1 MNILLVNFFLKANH
15 GGILQCYALQKVLQD
30 MGHTAVKA
38 EPPRRILPKNKILL
52 LKTIIRKIWLHY
64 IRRQKNIDV
73 FSEIKSHMFRNI
85 IDNNA
90 HKFIRKHLKIIK
102 TDDFSN
108 LKGSDYDAVIVGSD
122 QLWRK
127 SYINIYPFTDKTPG
141 DNMFLAFTRNWN
153 CRRIAYAVSFGLDYW
168 EYTPKETEKL
178 KDLIHNFNAVSVRED
193 SGVQLIHDNLG
204 EDINVCHVLDPALLL
219 TKEDYVNLYKKTS
232 LPEKKGKIL
241 CYILDFNR
249 TKQEIIDT
257 VKEKTS
263 EEVFFANN
271 IDYEKPWLP
280 WKKAAQTSIESWLKG
295 FNDAK
300 YVVADSF
307 HASVFSIIFEKEFI
321 VIANKQRGI
330 ARIDSLLRMFNLEN
344 RIVFQKD
351 DIQNI
356 SSTIDWQSVREIL
369 QRERKKSMS
378 FLSSALKNTED

>member
-1 MNILLVNFFLKANH
+1 
-15 GGILQCYALQKVLQD
+15 

-73 FSEIKSHMFRNI
+73 FSEIKTHMFRNT
-85 IDNNA
+85 IDRNTN
-90 HKFIRKHLKIIK
+90 KFIRKYLKTIK
-102 TDDFSN
+102 TDNFYDI
-108 LKGSDYDAVIVGSD
+108 KGSEYDAVIVGSD
-122 QLWRK
+122 QLWRR
-127 SYINIYPFTDKTPG
+127 SYINCYPFSDKSPG
-141 DNMFLAFTRNWN
+141 DNMFLAFTHDWN
-153 CRRIAYAVSFGLDYW
+153 CLRIAYAVSFGLDYW
-168 EYTPKETEKL
+168 EYTHDETERL
-178 KDLIHNFNAVSVRED
+178 KDLIHNFNAISVRED
-193 SGVQLIHDNLG
+193 SGVKLIHENIG
-204 EDINVCHVLDPALLL
+204 KDINVVHVLDPALML

-307 HASVFSIIFEKEFI
+307 HACVFSIIFEKEFI

-369 QRERKKSMS
+369 QRERKKSMN